1 MLLSFDS
8 MVRFNLIGALP
19 IAILTNETG
28 ALQLQRSNGIG
39 LDEPYC
45 RILSSE
51 WSRALH
57 LALASI
63 EALDI

>member
-1 MLLSFDS
+1 VLLSFDS

-39 LDEPYC
+39 LDDPYL
-45 RILSSE
+45 RILSSD

-57 LALASI
+57 LAFASI
-63 EALDI
+63 EALYI

>member
-1 MLLSFDS
+1 
-8 MVRFNLIGALP
+8 MVRFNLVGGLAID
-19 IAILTNETG
+19 ILTHETG
-28 ALQLQRSNGIG
+28 ALQLARSNGIG

-63 EALDI
+63 EAFDI